1 MWKQKRIWKAKKAVY
16 DSGEV
21 TDADS
26 LDYSVNVELK
36 PRTRYQWSVEVTADT
51 KEQVSAESWFETGKA
66 DEAWEG
72 QWIAPEQ
79 QTSSAILRKAF
90 VYDGSAKIGKAVY
103 VWASAFMNAISTGK
117 NAGDEYLSAGYHPTD
132 FITGTDL

>member
-1 MWKQKRIWKAKKAVY
+1 MEGKKAVY

-51 KEQVSAESWFETGKA
+51 KEQVSAESWFETGKT
-66 DEAWEG
+66 DEVWEG

-79 QTSSAILRKAF
+79 QTSSVILRKTF
-90 VYDGSAKIGKAVY
+90 VYDGTAKSARLYMCGLGVYECYINGK
-103 VWASAFMNAISTGK
+103 K
-117 NAGDEYLSAGYHPTD
+117 AGDEYLAPDVYKRQGIHNGRRSD
-132 FITGTDL
+132 DIS